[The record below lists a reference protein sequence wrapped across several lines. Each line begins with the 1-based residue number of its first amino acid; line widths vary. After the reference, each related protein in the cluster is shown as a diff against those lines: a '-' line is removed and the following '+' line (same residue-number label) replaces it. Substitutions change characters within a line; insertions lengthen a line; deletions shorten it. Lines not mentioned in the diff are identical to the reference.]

1 MLTER
6 QGERLRSG
14 STPSARTTFAGLTLP
29 WNSGVL
35 EGHVN
40 RIKMLKRHM
49 FGRAGFALNRT
60 GVGGGSGLCR
70 VSALAAYRSLTG
82 SDVPACPPC
91 LPATRNASLRRYCL
105 VSNSV
110 QVTADCT
117 VRDRCSARAA

>member
-1 MLTER
+1 
-6 QGERLRSG
+6 
-14 STPSARTTFAGLTLP
+14 
-29 WNSGVL
+29 
-35 EGHVN
+35 
-40 RIKMLKRHM
+40 MLKRQM

-60 GVGGGSGLCR
+60 GIGGGSGLCG